1 MNLSSDTR
9 RYLVIGYVLIPSV
22 FNVSIPLVLG
32 LLVFRGQT
40 TVPIWTFANGA
51 VTDFLATCYL
61 LPAITCLI
69 VTPIVHRDVARG
81 VVPSVRPE
89 HVPWFLKYYRGGL
102 FIRSIRFGLTVLLLL
117 FGPVLVGW
125 SIPGFESVP
134 TTTFLV
140 VKILFTVT
148 LGCVV
153 TPLIALAAL
162 SDGSP
167 DPAIDDSV
175 RAP

>member
-9 RYLVIGYVLIPSV
+9 RYLVIGYVIIPGV
-22 FNVSIPLVLG
+22 FNISIPLGLG
-32 LLVFRGQT
+32 LLVFQGQT
-40 TVPIWTFANGA
+40 AVTVWTLANGA

-69 VTPIVHRDVARG
+69 ATSIVHREVARG
-81 VVPSVRPE
+81 VVPSVRRE
-89 HVPWFLKYYRGGL
+89 HVPWFLEYYRGGL

-125 SIPGFESVP
+125 SIAGAESVP
-134 TTTFLV
+134 TARFLL
-140 VKILFTVT
+140 VKVLFTVI
-148 LGCVV
+148 LGSIV
-153 TPLIALAAL
+153 TPLIALTAL
-162 SDGSP
+162 SDDAP

-175 RAP
+175 RRP